1 MDKKEFMQRLEDI
14 VHVCRTNDVTTE
26 EEDGVLATARKM
38 LANLPE
44 PMFAAQ
50 SEPEPTSKS
59 YESGEDPT
67 DGLELYAVEVEWD
80 YLKTIGVK
88 THSRDEALEIADDLD
103 RLGIINPDPSC
114 RIEGEEAKIV
124 DSSEMYGGCPIYTAE
139 DCKRPG
145 PEPRT
150 EQDRL
155 MDRLLGYDPLERCS
169 RIAGAP
175 LTWQA
180 VNDIWEQHERTRL
193 ASELAYR
200 VVNSDDGYHERYAM
214 IGRDICIGRVSPTE
228 WFENAFGAY
237 WDIPQ
242 FGEGFDEAVM
252 QAWENSLLAEPQE
265 GAQGKRQ
272 PKD

>member
-1 MDKKEFMQRLEDI
+1 MDKKEFMQRLEDV

-59 YESGEDPT
+59 YEQGEGPSV
-67 DGLELYAVEVEWD
+67 GLELYAVEIEWD
-80 YLKTIGVK
+80 YLKAVGVK
-88 THSRDEALEIADDLD
+88 ARSEEEALEIADDLD
-103 RLGIINPDPSC
+103 RLGIIGPDPSC
-114 RIEGEEAKIV
+114 RIEGEAAKIV
-124 DSSEMYGGCPIYTAE
+124 EPPERYSGCPIYTAD
-139 DCKRPG
+139 DCKRPD
-145 PEPRT
+145 PEPET

-155 MDRLLGYDPLERCS
+155 SDRLLGYDPLERCS
-169 RIAGAP
+169 RIAGVP
-175 LTWQA
+175 LSWQA
-180 VNDIWEQHERTRL
+180 VNGIWKQHEKTRL

-200 VVNSDDGYHERYAM
+200 IVNSDDDYYDRYAM

-228 WFENAFGAY
+228 WFENAFKAY

-252 QAWENSLLAEPQE
+252 QAWEESLPAEPQE
-265 GAQGKRQ
+265 GAQGERR
-272 PKD
+272 PKG